1 MNRCI
6 SWGRALSATAS
17 LLAMGLAAGIASA
30 QTSPSSQNVAVEDGS
45 VLAMRNFPANV
56 LRGTLE
62 VQNPPDVLLDGKSDR
77 LSPGS
82 RIRGANR
89 MLVLSATLVGQQLPV
104 VYLREPGGMLHE
116 VWVLTE
122 AEALRMPIKPSYSR

>member
-1 MNRCI
+1 
-6 SWGRALSATAS
+6 
-17 LLAMGLAAGIASA
+17 
-30 QTSPSSQNVAVEDGS
+30 
-45 VLAMRNFPANV
+45 MRNFPANV

-89 MLVLSATLVGQQLPV
+89 MLVLSATLIGQQLPV